1 MYLVTGEVMVSV
13 GVGIKAQLRY
23 WTLGLAKSLDSPR
36 TNEGQ

>member
-1 MYLVTGEVMVSV
+1 MYLVADEVMVSV